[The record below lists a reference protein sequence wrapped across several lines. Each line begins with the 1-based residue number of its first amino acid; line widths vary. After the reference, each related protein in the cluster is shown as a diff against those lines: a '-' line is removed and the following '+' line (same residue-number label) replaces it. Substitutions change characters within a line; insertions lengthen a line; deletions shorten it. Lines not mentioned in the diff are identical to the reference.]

1 MIVEYLFTLVNSI
14 YLGTLFNI
22 HRLQEGPAQTA
33 NYMVAGYVVIFG
45 VMGLYLV
52 SMAVRKKNL
61 GRDLETLQEIKKQ
74 AG

>member
-1 MIVEYLFTLVNSI
+1 MIFENLFALVNSI
-14 YLGTLFNI
+14 HLWTLLNT

>member
-1 MIVEYLFTLVNSI
+1 
-14 YLGTLFNI
+14 
-22 HRLQEGPAQTA
+22 
-33 NYMVAGYVVIFG
+33 VIFG